1 MNKCRE
7 KEWKGYMTHEK
18 EITLVS
24 CILNLLV
31 LTFYLMD
38 TKWFK

>member
-7 KEWKGYMTHEK
+7 KEWKGYMTHER
-18 EITLVS
+18 EIILVS
-24 CILNLLV
+24 ILNLLV

>member
-24 CILNLLV
+24 ILNLLV